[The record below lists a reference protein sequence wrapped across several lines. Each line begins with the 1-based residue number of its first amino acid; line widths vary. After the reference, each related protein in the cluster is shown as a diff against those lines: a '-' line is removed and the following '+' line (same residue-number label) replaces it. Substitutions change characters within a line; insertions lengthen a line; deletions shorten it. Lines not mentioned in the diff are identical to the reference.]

1 VSGIVVIG
9 ATGGCGATTLACGVA
24 LERAQAAEPVLV
36 VDLDA
41 HGGGPSALW
50 GIPATRALDD
60 LRDLG
65 DGLGPDHLAH
75 LVHRHPTGIDV
86 MAGARTPAA
95 LTHWSAVP
103 ADAFAAHVAA
113 RSCWVADA
121 GRGDTALAAALAA
134 RADLVVI
141 VAPRTVH
148 GAARAVA
155 AMGEGH
161 WRRAAC
167 LASHLPAGER
177 VSERTLSRALG
188 LDVIAT
194 APCDDRAAA
203 RVAAAQPARGR
214 GLARAVA
221 AIGAIT

>member
-1 VSGIVVIG
+1 MSGIVIIG
-9 ATGGCGATTLACGVA
+9 ATGGCGATTLACAVA
-24 LERAQAAEPVLV
+24 LARSAAAEPVLV

-60 LRDLG
+60 LHDLG
-65 DGLGPDHLAH
+65 DGLGPDHLGH

-95 LTHWSAVP
+95 LIHWSAAP
-103 ADAFAAHVAA
+103 ADSFAAHVTT
-113 RSCWVADA
+113 RSSWVADS

-148 GAARAVA
+148 GAGRAA
-155 AMGEGH
+155 GLMDEGP

-167 LASHLPAGER
+167 VASHLPAGER
-177 VSERTLSRALG
+177 ISERTLSRALG
-188 LDVIAT
+188 LDVIASV
-194 APCDDRAAA
+194 PCDDRAAA

-221 AIGAIT
+221 AIGAIA

>member
-1 VSGIVVIG
+1 MIG
-9 ATGGCGATTLACGVA
+9 ATGGCGATTLACAVA
-24 LERAQAAEPVLV
+24 LGRAQAGEAVLV

-60 LRDLG
+60 LHDLG
-65 DGLGPDHLAH
+65 DGLGPDHLGH
-75 LVHRHPTGIDV
+75 LVHRHPAGIDV

-95 LTHWSAVP
+95 LIHWSAAP
-103 ADAFAAHVAA
+103 ADAFATHVTT
-113 RSCWVADA
+113 RSSWVADA
-121 GRGDTALAAALAA
+121 GRGDTVLAAALTA
-134 RADLVVI
+134 RADLVVV

-148 GAARAVA
+148 GTARAVA
-155 AMGEGH
+155 VLREGQ

-167 LASHLPAGER
+167 VASHLPAGER
-177 VSERTLSRALG
+177 VSDRTLSRAIG
-188 LDVIAT
+188 LDVIASV
-194 APCDDRAAA
+194 PCDDRAAS